1 MNVKTRRFVVAR
13 SRGAEGL
20 ACDSKVR
27 SRKEST
33 KEKNSS
39 SPGGGRAARNSG
51 LNSFPGGGR
60 AARNS
65 GLKSSFPGG
74 GRTARNS
81 GLCGGDGWEARDSG
95 EAGHSSG
102 LAGGEGG
109 AGRSSGDGTA
119 TYNCLFDVKMYRV
132 AHNFFQGFVFLLSER
147 HQTCQGSYCCG
158 GPPSS
163 ATCYAHNLIALRRS
177 VLFGGKT

>member
-1 MNVKTRRFVVAR
+1 MEGTFELAWTVDKSYRYQIKRATRPTSTGRGATLLVLYRMGSDKTMNVKTRRFVVAR

-27 SRKEST
+27 SKKEST

-39 SPGGGRAARNSG
+39 FPGGERAARNSG

-74 GRTARNS
+74 GRNARNS

-95 EAGHSSG
+95 EAGRSSG

-119 TYNCLFDVKMYRV
+119 TYNCLFDVKM
-132 AHNFFQGFVFLLSER
+132 
-147 HQTCQGSYCCG
+147 
-158 GPPSS
+158 
-163 ATCYAHNLIALRRS
+163 
-177 VLFGGKT
+177 